1 MKILLRVIAIFSL
14 FSHLFL
20 VSNSQYFSSAIRG
33 NIPRLGKRGEF
44 LNGIN
49 VAKPA
54 FYTNQEMNGQFIR
67 SSMSDNA
74 KSLDDIWTI
83 RMNKF
88 KNDFTTGN
96 SLSETRRNFNDY
108 IQVSLYNL
116 LSNIVQYRKEHNDLE

>member
-54 FYTNQEMNGQFIR
+54 YYANQEMNGQFIR

>member
-1 MKILLRVIAIFSL
+1 MKILLRVISIFSL

-54 FYTNQEMNGQFIR
+54 YYTNQEMNGQFIR

-96 SLSETRRNFNDY
+96 SLSETRKNFNDY

>member
-54 FYTNQEMNGQFIR
+54 YYTNQEMNGQFIR

>member
-1 MKILLRVIAIFSL
+1 MKILLRIISIFSL

-49 VAKPA
+49 LAKPA
-54 FYTNQEMNGQFIR
+54 FYANQEMNGQFIR
-67 SSMSDNA
+67 PSMSDNA
-74 KSLDDIWTI
+74 KNLDDIWTI
-83 RMNKF
+83 RMNKL
-88 KNDFTTGN
+88 KNDFTTSN

-116 LSNIVQYRKEHNDLE
+116 LSNIVQYRKEHNDIE

>member
-1 MKILLRVIAIFSL
+1 MKILLRVISIFSL
-14 FSHLFL
+14 FSHLVL

-67 SSMSDNA
+67 SSMRDNA

-116 LSNIVQYRKEHNDLE
+116 LSNIVQYRKEHNDIE